1 MQNYLDEL
9 TEWSELWQLKFH
21 PDKCSV
27 LKLGP
32 HRESEYHMTTKD
44 KDGKLIR
51 TKLKE
56 TKAEKDLGVIIDNE
70 LSFKQHIAQAVLKA
84 NRVVGVIRRSFDYL
98 TPIMFVQLFKGLV
111 RPILEYGHCIWK
123 PDEKKQKGLC
133 ADIERVQKRATKML
147 SQLKDLPYPERLRR
161 LKLPSLEHRRKRGDA
176 IETYKYLMDYYKVK
190 RPELKQAEKSPQ
202 MRTRGNSMKLE
213 KPRHRLDKRGNYFG
227 LRAINLWNSLPE
239 DVVTAPSVNAFK
251 NRLDKHWANLPSLFE
266 PECLN

>member
-1 MQNYLDEL
+1 
-9 TEWSELWQLKFH
+9 
-21 PDKCSV
+21 
-27 LKLGP
+27 
-32 HRESEYHMTTKD
+32 MTTED

-70 LSFKQHIAQAVLKA
+70 ISFKQHIAQAVLKA
-84 NRVVGVIRRSFDYL
+84 NRVVGVIRSFDYL

-190 RPELKQAEKSPQ
+190 RPELNKS
-202 MRTRGNSMKLE
+202 
-213 KPRHRLDKRGNYFG
+213 KP
-227 LRAINLWNSLPE
+227 
-239 DVVTAPSVNAFK
+239 K
-251 NRLDKHWANLPSLFE
+251 NPLK
-266 PECLN
+266 